1 MTITL
6 VRAAAGFDPHNE
18 LAFGSKG
25 GSRALTIVHEV
36 SPGRFSVMDNEIRSL
51 LQFRVNV
58 QQASRYSS
66 QRYPWL

>member
-1 MTITL
+1 MITL
-6 VRAAAGFDPHNE
+6 VRAAAGFDPHTQ
-18 LAFGSKG
+18 LAFGSNG
-25 GSRALTIVHEV
+25 RSRALTFVHEV
-36 SPGRFSVMDNEIRSL
+36 SPSKFSVRDNEIRSL